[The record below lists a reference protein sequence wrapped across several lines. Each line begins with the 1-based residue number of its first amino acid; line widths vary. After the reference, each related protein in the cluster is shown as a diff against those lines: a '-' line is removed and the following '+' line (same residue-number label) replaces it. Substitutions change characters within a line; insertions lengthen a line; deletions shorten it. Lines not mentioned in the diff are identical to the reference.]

1 MVRTPNLCGRLKREA
16 HRAEDAAHAAGLDFF
31 EVLFEILD
39 ARDLNAIA
47 AYGGFPRRYASWRF
61 GMDFE
66 RLQKGYSYGLSKIY
80 ELVINND
87 PTIAYL
93 VRSNSLMEQK
103 LVMAHVFGHAD
114 FFKHNVWFAP
124 TERRMVQAMESH
136 AERIKQISADQG
148 QDRLDR
154 MLDRALSLEGLLDPY
169 LPLQGPRASESVGR
183 IDHARASFE
192 AVLDGRPARP
202 PKPTQLAGSVLPTY
216 DCLAFLIEHA
226 PLEAWQRE
234 VLRVV
239 RDEAYYFMPQRQTKI
254 MNEGWASFWHSRL
267 LTGGLLDGSEIIDFA
282 DCHSGATAA
291 QSGQLNPYKLGIE
304 LFRHADRLGHDLFR
318 LRKIHNDTSFIDEL
332 VDEEF
337 ALENELFIY
346 RDNPKGGG
354 RQVADRDWKTVKQ
367 QLLSSLSWAGQ
378 PRIQLQEVDSE
389 GALVLVHMHDGR
401 DLVLQEAG
409 QLISN
414 LAHLWGAPV
423 HLLSLDQ
430 GQGKRVTAGEAG
442 VSVADCELAV
452 ERCGAPASPGEWGDS
467 KRQAG

>member
-1 MVRTPNLCGRLKREA
+1 
-16 HRAEDAAHAAGLDFF
+16 
-31 EVLFEILD
+31 
-39 ARDLNAIA
+39 
-47 AYGGFPRRYASWRF
+47 
-61 GMDFE
+61 
-66 RLQKGYSYGLSKIY
+66 
-80 ELVINND
+80 
-87 PTIAYL
+87 
-93 VRSNSLMEQK
+93 
-103 LVMAHVFGHAD
+103 
-114 FFKHNVWFAP
+114 
-124 TERRMVQAMESH
+124 
-136 AERIKQISADQG
+136 
-148 QDRLDR
+148 
-154 MLDRALSLEGLLDPY
+154 
-169 LPLQGPRASESVGR
+169 
-183 IDHARASFE
+183 
-192 AVLDGRPARP
+192 
-202 PKPTQLAGSVLPTY
+202 
-216 DCLAFLIEHA
+216 
-226 PLEAWQRE
+226 
-234 VLRVV
+234 
-239 RDEAYYFMPQRQTKI
+239 
-254 MNEGWASFWHSRL
+254 
-267 LTGGLLDGSEIIDFA
+267 
-282 DCHSGATAA
+282 
-291 QSGQLNPYKLGIE
+291 LNPYKLGIE

-409 QLISN
+409 QLIGN

-452 ERCGAPASPGEWGDS
+452 ERCGVPASPGEWGDS